1 MQFIIKIHEADT
13 FKHYSLDNVLSLM
26 LGLNMDIKN
35 ISTAKDGIDYVIV
48 DTEISKIG
56 RLKKLCD
63 SYMSDYN
70 RNYVLEDLKNEL
82 SNNKIS
88 KNKFQWR
95 HYIDQKVK
103 EMTSTI
109 FISVISKSD
118 IKIPLD
124 EKRDDTLSDILK

>member
-1 MQFIIKIHEADT
+1 MFC
-13 FKHYSLDNVLSLM
+13 LSC
-26 LGLNMDIKN
+26 LNMDIKN
-35 ISTAKDGIDYVIV
+35 ISTKNGINYVIV

-88 KNKFQWR
+88 KNKF
-95 HYIDQKVK
+95 DQKVK
-103 EMTSTI
+103 EMTSFI

>member
-1 MQFIIKIHEADT
+1 MQFIIKIHETDT
-13 FKHYSLDNVLSLM
+13 YKHYSLDNVLSLM

-88 KNKFQWR
+88 KIKF
-95 HYIDQKVK
+95 DQKVK
-103 EMTSTI
+103 EMLSSI
-109 FISVISKSD
+109 PIGIISKSD

-124 EKRDDTLSDILK
+124 EKRDDTISDILK